1 MSVKTLN
8 FKALYKFE
16 GYVVDELRCEETCVQ
31 IKLTFDQRVPAKC
44 PHCFSR
50 LPKNK
55 SGKSCVMD
63 SPMGMAKTVYILFP
77 TFQGRCSGCQ
87 RYVTTRPKEIHP
99 SKAATWRFMRQVS
112 SWAHVAPANQV
123 GERFQ
128 LSGSTVR
135 TYDKEVLKVDT
146 PEPNLDGIRALL
158 VDEKSVRKKHN
169 YVTVVLN
176 ADTGELLHMVEGK
189 KQSSFDSFFHQLSD
203 GQKSSIQA
211 VGMDRGGA
219 YRRSV
224 KENLPNAAI
233 VYDHFHLKMNIN
245 TAVDEVRRSEWKSA
259 DQSEK
264 KYIKSSRY
272 LLLANGANLDDKGS
286 VALELLKASNQA
298 ISTAYMIKE
307 QFSAVYKYKREAWAR
322 RYLTKWCDLAASS
335 GLEPFE
341 KLAKSLMKSAN
352 EIVSYAK
359 HRITSG
365 RIEGFNNLLSRVVH
379 RSCGVRDLSYLYAR
393 LRYESVMRSV

>member
-1 MSVKTLN
+1 MLVKTLN
-8 FKALYKFE
+8 FKTLYKFE
-16 GYVVDELRCEETCVQ
+16 GYVVEELRCEETFVQ
-31 IKLTFDQRVPAKC
+31 IKLTFDKRIPPKC
-44 PHCFSR
+44 PHCSSR
-50 LPKNK
+50 LQKNK
-55 SGKSCVMD
+55 SANSCALD
-63 SPMGMAKTVYILFP
+63 SPIGVAKTVTISFP
-77 TFQGRCSGCQ
+77 TFQGKCSVCQ

-99 SKAATWRFMRQVS
+99 TKAATWRFMREVS
-112 SWAHVAPANQV
+112 SWAHVAPANQI

-128 LSGSTVR
+128 ISGSTVR
-135 TYDKEVLKVDT
+135 TYDKEVLKTDT
-146 PEPNLDGIRALL
+146 PAPNLDNIRALL

-176 ADTGELLHMVEGK
+176 ADTGELLHMAEGK
-189 KQSSFDSFFHQLSD
+189 KQSSFDSFFEKLTD
-203 GQKSSIQA
+203 KQKSSIQA

-245 TAVDEVRRSEWKSA
+245 TAVDEVRRSEWKLA
-259 DQSEK
+259 DKSDK

-272 LLLANGANLDDKGS
+272 LLLANGANLDDKGI
-286 VALELLKASNQA
+286 ANLELLKASNEA

-307 QFSAVYKYKREAWAR
+307 QFSAVYKYKTEGWAR
-322 RYLTKWCDLAASS
+322 RYLEKWCDLAASS
-335 GLEPFE
+335 GLKPFE
-341 KLAKSLMKSAN
+341 KLAKSLLKSAD

-379 RSCGVRDLSYLYAR
+379 RSCGVRDLSYLYVR
-393 LRYESVMRSV
+393 LRHESVMRIV

>member
-1 MSVKTLN
+1 
-8 FKALYKFE
+8 
-16 GYVVDELRCEETCVQ
+16 
-31 IKLTFDQRVPAKC
+31 
-44 PHCFSR
+44 
-50 LPKNK
+50 
-55 SGKSCVMD
+55 
-63 SPMGMAKTVYILFP
+63 MGTAKTVYILFP
-77 TFQGRCSGCQ
+77 TVQGKCSKCL

-99 SKAATWRFMRQVS
+99 TKAATWRFMREVS
-112 SWAHVAPANQV
+112 SWAHVAPANQI

-128 LSGSTVR
+128 ISGTTVR
-135 TYDKEVLKVDT
+135 TYDKEVLQADT
-146 PEPNLDGIRALL
+146 PEPNLDNIRALL
-158 VDEKSVRKKHN
+158 VDEKSVRKQHN

-176 ADTGELLHMVEGK
+176 ADTGELLHMAEGK
-189 KQSSFDSFFHQLSD
+189 KQSSSDSFFEKLSD
-203 GQKSSIQA
+203 AQKATIQA

-245 TAVDEVRRSEWKSA
+245 TAVDEVRRSEWNSA
-259 DQSEK
+259 DKSDK

-272 LLLANGANLDDKGS
+272 LLLANGVNLDDKGL
-286 VALELLKASNQA
+286 AKLELLKASNEA

-307 QFSAVYKYKREAWAR
+307 QFSAVYKYKKEGWAR
-322 RYLTKWCDLAASS
+322 RYLIKWCELATASE
-335 GLEPFE
+335 LKPFQ
-341 KLAKSLMKSAN
+341 KLAKGFLKSAD

-393 LRYESVMRSV
+393 LRYESVMRIV

>member
-1 MSVKTLN
+1 MYS
-8 FKALYKFE
+8 FE
-16 GYVVDELRCEETCVQ
+16 GYVVEEIKCQESCAQVKLR
-31 IKLTFDQRVPAKC
+31 FDKRIPPKC
-44 PHCFSR
+44 PHCSTR

-55 SGKSCVMD
+55 SGKSCAMD
-63 SPMGMAKTVYILFP
+63 SPLGIANTVFILFP
-77 TFQGRCSGCQ
+77 TYQGRCSSCQ

-99 SKAATWRFMRQVS
+99 TKDATWRLMRQVS
-112 SWAHVAPANQV
+112 SWAHVAPANQI

-128 LSGSTVR
+128 ISGSTVR
-135 TYDKEVLKVDT
+135 CYDKEVLKTDT
-146 PEPNLDGIRALL
+146 PDPKLDGIRALL
-158 VDEKSVRKKHN
+158 VDEKSVRKNHN

-176 ADTGELLHMVEGK
+176 ADTGELLHMDEGK
-189 KQSSFDSFFHQLSD
+189 KQSSLDSFFNQLND
-203 GQKSSIQA
+203 MQKSSIQA

-259 DQSEK
+259 DESDK
-264 KYIKSSRY
+264 KFIKGSRY
-272 LLLANGANLDDKGS
+272 LLLTNESNLGTKGC
-286 VALELLKASNQA
+286 ADLELLRASNQS
-298 ISTAYMIKE
+298 ISSAYMIKE
-307 QFSAVYKYKREAWAR
+307 QFSAVYTYKTEGWAR
-322 RYLTKWCDLAASS
+322 RYLTKWCSLAASS
-335 GLEPFE
+335 GLKSFK
-341 KLAKSLMKSAN
+341 KLAKSFMKSAD

-379 RSCGVRDLSYLYAR
+379 RSCGVRDLDYLYAR
-393 LRYESVMRSV
+393 LRHDSVMRSV